1 MMIFK
6 KVCRNRIK
14 LEIWNDWENREFGPH
29 RGKNGKRAG
38 EREREGGSRIKWKV
52 KKKERGRRY
61 MGIRVWWRKIRG
73 EKKRKKKNETS

>member
-6 KVCRNRIK
+6 KVCQNRIK
-14 LEIWNDWENREFGPH
+14 PEIWNDWEKKEFGPH
-29 RGKNGKRAG
+29 RGKNGERAG
-38 EREREGGSRIKWKV
+38 ERQREGGSRIKWKV